1 MAGKPPCKGIIQKK
15 GEEETRVEN
24 KERINRIRESVYAIP
39 QLCIERA
46 ALMTESYQENEG
58 DPPVL
63 KRAKALDRILR
74 AMSIRIEPDELIV
87 GRATSK
93 RVAGPLVPE
102 VQWQWY
108 LAELDS
114 LSSRETDRI
123 QPWNEEEKEK
133 VKEIIEYWKG
143 KSLSDRWQTAVSA
156 DYKMSAN
163 ILWEPGGANPIMGF
177 HLAHCCPDFERV
189 LAQGLDGIGKQV
201 DEALGKMDLS
211 EKSIDSSIF
220 LKAVRIALNA
230 TTAFAQRYA
239 VLAQELARNEAD
251 PRRRT
256 ELNRIADACAW
267 VPARPARNFYEA
279 MQSLWFSY
287 LAVML
292 EAWGPGIGFGRM
304 DQYLYPFY
312 KRDIDEGRITRD
324 DVRLLI
330 SLFYLKLNELIM
342 PFALKSSR
350 GSGQSPL
357 SGITLGGI
365 TGEGLDGVN
374 ELSFLFLEAE
384 EDVRL
389 QEDLVV
395 RVHAGASEPFLI
407 KACEIARLVKGKIK
421 FVSDETVIQQLL
433 KDGKPIEYAR
443 DYAVTGCF
451 IRTVPGRTSDTGG
464 DFLNLPLALEL
475 ALNNGKSRITGERM
489 GPETGDPNTLQSY
502 EEVWNAYKIQA
513 ETLLR
518 RSIAPTNL
526 YRQLFAELAPT
537 PLQSALFEGCIDK
550 GIDLTNGGAS
560 HTTLAMWVAGIPD
573 VGDSLAAIKQ
583 VVFEKRQIS
592 MKDLIEALD
601 RNFEGKERVLKLLV
615 DAPKFGNDDDY
626 VDSITGRVLVHAAN
640 ELRSHKGFAGIQYG
654 LAAGAIRSHIT
665 FGKVV
670 GALPSGRRAGESL
683 SDGGISPCPGKN
695 VKGPT
700 STMRSVSKLDLVKSS
715 GGAVLNMKFNPG
727 VLGDSSKLRKLAL
740 LIKTFCETGGDLV
753 QFNIVSSSTLKD
765 AQKNPEKYRDL
776 LVRVATYSAYFVDLG
791 KELQDQIIARTEFQ
805 EV

>member
-1 MAGKPPCKGIIQKK
+1 M
-15 GEEETRVEN
+15 EN
-24 KERINRIRESVYAIP
+24 KERIEQIRESVYAIP

-46 ALMTESYQENEG
+46 ALMTESYKENEG
-58 DPPVL
+58 DPPAL
-63 KRAKALDRILR
+63 KRAKALDKILR
-74 AMSIRIEPDELIV
+74 EMSIRIEPDELIV

-108 LAELDS
+108 LAELES

-123 QPWNEEEKEK
+123 QPWNEEEKAK

-143 KSLSDRWQTAVSA
+143 KSLSDKWHAGVPA
-156 DYKMSAN
+156 EYKKFEN
-163 ILWEPGGANPIMGF
+163 VLWEPGGANPIMGF

-189 LAQGLDGIGKQV
+189 LVQGLDGIIKQV
-201 DEALGKMDLS
+201 NERLEILDLT
-211 EKSIDSSIF
+211 EKSSDAFTF
-220 LKAVRIALNA
+220 LIAVRIALNA
-230 TTAFAQRYA
+230 TTAFAKRYA
-239 VLAQELARNEAD
+239 VLAQELAEKEAD
-251 PRRRT
+251 PQRRA

-267 VPARPARNFYEA
+267 VPARPARNFHEA

-287 LAVML
+287 IAVML

-324 DVRLLI
+324 DARLLI
-330 SLFYLKLNELIM
+330 SLFYLKLNELVM

-365 TGEGLDGVN
+365 TREGCDGAN

-384 EDVRL
+384 ENVRL

-395 RVHAGASEPFLI
+395 RVHAGTSESFLI
-407 KACEIARLVKGKIK
+407 KACEIAKLVKGKIK
-421 FVSDETVIQQLL
+421 FVSDETIIRQLL
-433 KDGKPIEYAR
+433 SDGKPIEYAR

-475 ALNNGKSRITGERM
+475 ALNNSKSRITGERM
-489 GPETGDPNTLQSY
+489 GPETGNPCTFQSY
-502 EEVWNAYKIQA
+502 EEVWSVYKIQA
-513 ETLLR
+513 EALLR
-518 RSIAPTNL
+518 RSLTPTNL
-526 YRQLFAELAPT
+526 YRRLFAEFAPT
-537 PLQSALFEGCIDK
+537 PLQSALFEGCVDK

-573 VGDSLAAIKQ
+573 VGDSLAALKR
-583 VVFEKRQIS
+583 VVFEKKQIS

-601 RNFEGKERVLKLLV
+601 KNFEGKERILKLLM
-615 DAPKFGNDDDY
+615 DAPKFGNDEDY
-626 VDSITGRVLVHAAN
+626 VDSITGEVLVHAAN
-640 ELRSHKGFAGIQYG
+640 ELRSHKGFAGLQYG

-665 FGKVV
+665 FGNVV

-683 SDGGISPCPGKN
+683 SDGGISPCQGRN

-700 STMRSVSKLDLVKSS
+700 STMRSVSKLDLIKSS
-715 GGAVLNMKFNPG
+715 GGAVLNMKFHPD
-727 VLGDSSKLRKLAL
+727 VLGDTSKLRKLAL